1 MYFSS
6 VWLGTYLSTSRPIR
20 LLQNNA
26 IKSFYGIR
34 KRDSVWSMYSIINIM
49 PAAGLRDFHTLVFMY
64 KHYYG
69 CITDCFT
76 GKFRERSKVHC
87 HGTRTNGNIEVH
99 RLVSSRTAFSVIYR
113 GAKL

>member
-1 MYFSS
+1 
-6 VWLGTYLSTSRPIR
+6 
-20 LLQNNA
+20 
-26 IKSFYGIR
+26 
-34 KRDSVWSMYSIINIM
+34 MYSIINIM

-69 CITDCFT
+69 CLPDCFT

-99 RLVSSRTAFSVIYR
+99 RLVLSRTAFSVIYR
-113 GAKL
+113 GAKLWNKLFQSTKELPISQFKAELHAGLLGKYTFETGWGLTELK